1 MLQRYIDDFLSVNLA
16 DYDNIGIDFE
26 ISKFILLVFVG
37 LCIAFF
43 ITDWHRGYML
53 LAVKKLFRH
62 EALDENS
69 AKTLSELGIEGS
81 LSIKW
86 ALSHETRLSKI
97 VKRVGAPEYTY
108 EEYVA
113 LMKEQKKNP
122 RAAKKERLDFEKE
135 RFYINPNQIKIAKDI
150 EQNYSSS
157 VVKTLLLCFMFA
169 IIFVGVTLI
178 MHDFLS
184 FINSSIIK

>member
-26 ISKFILLVFVG
+26 ISKFILLVLVG
-37 LCIAFF
+37 LCISFF
-43 ITDWHRGYML
+43 VINWHRGYML
-53 LAVKKLFRH
+53 LAIKKLFRH

-69 AKTLSELGIEGS
+69 AKTLSELGIDKS
-81 LSIKW
+81 YSVKW
-86 ALSHETRLSKI
+86 ALSSDTLLSKL

-113 LMKEQKKNP
+113 LMKAQKKSKKKPESNRPDFTTARFYLNP
-122 RAAKKERLDFEKE
+122 ARLDVS
-135 RFYINPNQIKIAKDI
+135 RDIA
-150 EQNYSSS
+150 ENYSSS
-157 VVKTLLLCFMFA
+157 VIKTALLCLLVT
-169 IIFVGVTLI
+169 IFTVGITLI
-178 MHDFLS
+178 MPLILS